1 MVMAGYKQTEVGEIP
16 EDWSARPIGSS
27 FDFKNGLNKAKQFF
41 GYGTPIVNYMDV
53 FNNSELVASDIV
65 GKVDVSND
73 ELRNFSA
80 KYGDVFFTR
89 TSETVDEIGTAAAL
103 VEELNNAVFSGFV
116 LRARPK
122 DDVFQVNFRSYC
134 FQSFIVRAQ
143 IQSTASYTTRAL
155 TNGRLLSDVLVPI
168 PQKPEE
174 QKAIATALSDVDG
187 LIGALEKQIAKKR
200 DIKTAT
206 MQQLLT
212 GKKRLPGFGEGK
224 GYKQTE
230 LGLIPE
236 DWSVSHFGDV
246 VAPSKRRVNPKIS
259 GGGDICVELEHIDQK
274 TGGINGTTLTSSD
287 TSIKSVFSS
296 GDVLFGKLRSYL
308 RKFWLASFD
317 GVCSTEIWVFQPRS
331 DQIIPEYIYQLI
343 QADGFIECASEAYG
357 THMPRAD
364 WSVVKEFSMALPVP
378 EEQEKIANVFK
389 ALDNELEALEAKLS
403 KTKVVKLGMMQ
414 ELLTG
419 RTRLV

>member
-1 MVMAGYKQTEVGEIP
+1 MVEAGYKQTEVGEIP
-16 EDWSARPIGSS
+16 EDWDVLSLEEIV
-27 FDFKNGLNKAKQFF
+27 KQVRLGGNYPNTRLETNYPLIKMGNMGRGDIRIDTMEFISE
-41 GYGTPIVNYMDV
+41 GYPVEKQHRLKEGDV
-53 FNNSELVASDIV
+53 LFNTRNTLDLV
-65 GKVDVSND
+65 GKVCVWRRELPRAYYNSNILRFEFSND
-73 ELRNFSA
+73 YISSSYFANYALNTHQSIGALRELATGTTSVA
-80 KYGDVFFTR
+80 AIYTR
-89 TSETVDEIGTAAAL
+89 DLMGLKI
-103 VEELNNAVFSGFV
+103 
-116 LRARPK
+116 
-122 DDVFQVNFRSYC
+122 
-134 FQSFIVRAQ
+134 
-143 IQSTASYTTRAL
+143 
-155 TNGRLLSDVLVPI
+155 PI
-168 PQKPEE
+168 PLKEE
-174 QKAIATALSDVDG
+174 QKAIAAALSDVDG

-200 DIKTAT
+200 NIKTAT

-274 TGGINGTTLTSSD
+274 TGAINGSTLTSSD
-287 TSIKSVFSS
+287 ASIKSVFSS

-317 GVCSTEIWVFQPRS
+317 GVCSTEVWVFQPRS
-331 DQIIPEYIYQLI
+331 NQILPEYIYRLI
-343 QADGFIECASEAYG
+343 QADEFIECASEAYG

-378 EEQEKIANVFK
+378 EEQKKITNVFD
-389 ALDNELEALEAKLS
+389 ALDNELEALGAKLS
-403 KTKVVKLGMMQ
+403 KTKSIKQGMMQ